1 MPFINYEEIDYY
13 HLSKTQR
20 LAAFMVMVGPNLA
33 AELLQC
39 FDDPEVEEICREIAK
54 IQIMDE
60 EMKELLMGEFA
71 GIVGDS
77 LSSSL
82 GGTSF
87 ARTALEKRLGEFKA
101 ANVLGRIAP
110 EGSASAM
117 IEEVSEMEPRQIVKL
132 LEGEQPQ
139 TVAFL
144 ISHLDTPKIASVVSM
159 LPAAKREEVV
169 ELLGSMEHTSLEVV
183 SKVAKQLKEH
193 IDTKIRQTMHRSG
206 GVQTV
211 ANLMNE
217 LDKDMSKTLL
227 TKIEERNPAL
237 GMAVR
242 RKMFSFED
250 LVRLDIG
257 DLQRVTREVEM
268 QDLVLAM
275 KTASPSVREAI
286 YKSVS
291 KRAAETIKEEIE
303 LMGSVRIKE
312 VEAAQD
318 RIIQTVRSL
327 EEEGEI
333 TLDSGGG
340 DALV

>member
-1 MPFINYEEIDYY
+1 MPSINFEEVDYY
-13 HLSKTQR
+13 QMNKTQR
-20 LAAFMVMVGPNLA
+20 LAAFMVMIGPDLA
-33 AELLQC
+33 AQLLQC
-39 FDDPEVEEICREIAK
+39 FDDPEVEDICREIAK
-54 IQIMDE
+54 IQIMDQQ
-60 EMKELLMGEFA
+60 MKELLMEEFS

-77 LSSSL
+77 LGSSL
-82 GGTSF
+82 GGTGF
-87 ARTALEKRLGEFKA
+87 AKLTLEKRLGEFKA
-101 ANVLGRIAP
+101 ANMLGRIAP
-110 EGSASAM
+110 EGSTSAL

-132 LEGEQPQ
+132 LEGEQSQ
-139 TVAFL
+139 TIAFL
-144 ISHLDTPKIASVVSM
+144 ISHLDTPKVASVVTM
-159 LPAAKREEVV
+159 LPSAKREDVI
-169 ELLGSMEHTSLEVV
+169 ELLGSMENTSLDVV
-183 SKVAKQLKEH
+183 SKVAKQLKQH

-206 GVQTV
+206 GVKTV
-211 ANLMNE
+211 ADLLNH

-227 TKIEERNPAL
+227 TKLEEKNPTL

-242 RKMFSFED
+242 RKMFSFDD
-250 LVRLDIG
+250 LSRMSIA

-275 KTASPSVREAI
+275 KSASPAVKDAI
-286 YKSVS
+286 FKSVS
-291 KRAAETIKEEIE
+291 KRAAETIAEEIE

-333 TLDSGGG
+333 SIDGGGG

>member
-1 MPFINYEEIDYY
+1 MPSINFEEVDYY
-13 HLSKTQR
+13 QMSKTQR
-20 LAAFMVMVGPNLA
+20 LAAFMVMVGPDLA
-33 AELLQC
+33 AQLLQC
-39 FDDPEVEEICREIAK
+39 FDDPDVEDICREVAR

-60 EMKELLMGEFA
+60 EMKELLMEEFSD
-71 GIVGDS
+71 IIGDS

-82 GGTSF
+82 GGTNF
-87 ARTALEKRLGEFKA
+87 ARITLEKRMGEFKA
-101 ANVLGRIAP
+101 ANVIGRIAP
-110 EGSASAM
+110 EGSTSAL

-144 ISHLDTPKIASVVSM
+144 ISHLDTPKVASVVTM
-159 LPAAKREEVV
+159 LPTAKREDVV
-169 ELLGSMEHTSLEVV
+169 ELLGAMEHTSLEVV
-183 SKVAKQLKEH
+183 SKVARQLKEH

-211 ANLMNE
+211 ANLLNY
-217 LDKDMSKTLL
+217 LDKDMGKTLL
-227 TKIEERNPAL
+227 TKLEEKNPTL
-237 GMAVR
+237 GMAIR
-242 RKMFSFED
+242 RKMFSFDD
-250 LVRLDIG
+250 LVRLDIA

-275 KTASPSVREAI
+275 KSASPGVKEAI
-286 YKSVS
+286 YSSVS
-291 KRAAETIKEEIE
+291 KRAAETLKEELE

-333 TLDSGGG
+333 SLDSSGT

>member
-1 MPFINYEEIDYY
+1 MPSINFEEVDYY
-13 HLSKTQR
+13 QMSKTQR
-20 LAAFMVMVGPNLA
+20 LAAFMVMVGPELA
-33 AELLQC
+33 AQLLQC
-39 FDDPEVEEICREIAK
+39 FDDPEVEDICREIAK

-60 EMKELLMGEFA
+60 DMKELLMEEFS

-77 LSSSL
+77 LASSL
-82 GGTSF
+82 GGTGF
-87 ARTALEKRLGEFKA
+87 ARVTLEKRLGEFKA

-110 EGSASAM
+110 EGSTSAL

-144 ISHLDTPKIASVVSM
+144 ISHLDTPKVASVVTM
-159 LPAAKREEVV
+159 LPSAKREDVV
-169 ELLGSMEHTSLEVV
+169 ELLGAMEHTSLDVV

-206 GVQTV
+206 GVKTV
-211 ANLMNE
+211 AELLNF

-227 TKIEERNPAL
+227 TKLEERNPTL

-242 RKMFSFED
+242 RKMFSFDD
-250 LVRLDIG
+250 LARLDVA

-275 KTASPSVREAI
+275 KSSTPSVKEAI
-286 YKSVS
+286 YGSVS
-291 KRAAETIKEEIE
+291 KRAAETIKEELE

-333 TLDSGGG
+333 SLDSGGG

>member
-1 MPFINYEEIDYY
+1 MPTINFENVDYY
-13 HLSKTQR
+13 QMSKTQR
-20 LAAFMVMVGPNLA
+20 LAAFMVMVGPDLSA
-33 AELLQC
+33 QLMQC
-39 FDDPEVEEICREIAK
+39 FEDSEVEDLCREIAK

-60 EMKELLMGEFA
+60 DMKEHLMEEFSDII
-71 GIVGDS
+71 GNS
-77 LSSSL
+77 LSASL

-87 ARTALEKRLGEFKA
+87 AKSALEKRLGEFKA
-101 ANVLGRIAP
+101 GNVLGRIAP
-110 EGSASAM
+110 EGSTSGL

-144 ISHLDTPKIASVVSM
+144 ISHLDTPKVANVISM
-159 LPAAKREEVV
+159 LPSAKREDVI
-169 ELLGSMEHTSLEVV
+169 ELLGGMEHTSLEVV

-193 IDTKIRQTMHRSG
+193 IDTQVKQTMHSSG
-206 GVQTV
+206 GVRSV
-211 ANLMNE
+211 ANLLNH

-227 TKIEERNPAL
+227 TKLEERNPTL
-237 GMAVR
+237 GMSVR
-242 RKMFSFED
+242 RKMFSFDD
-250 LVRLDIG
+250 LSRLDVA
-257 DLQRVTREVEM
+257 DLQRISREVEM

-275 KTASPSVREAI
+275 KSSTPAVKDAI
-286 YKSVS
+286 YSSVS
-291 KRAAETIKEEIE
+291 KRAAETLKEELE
-303 LMGSVRIKE
+303 LMGSVRLKE

-333 TLDSGGG
+333 SLDASGE